1 MSRQN
6 KVNPGIYTQRG
17 RLAQDDAARERRKQS
32 VMGPAPT
39 PPPADNRTRPRPAA
53 ADDGRGAAQNAEA
66 APAKA
71 KAASPEQ
78 PKRTTG
84 KAKVGPTTKTVRKQT
99 ANKKPA
105 TKQTTRKPARKAVLA
120 RNAGGLGAAPRATT
134 RRTR

>member
-39 PPPADNRTRPRPAA
+39 PPPADNRTRLRPAA
-53 ADDGRGAAQNAEA
+53 ADGGREAAQNAEA
-66 APAKA
+66 APATV
-71 KAASPEQ
+71 KAASTAQ

-84 KAKVGPTTKTVRKQT
+84 KAKAGAATKTVRKQT
-99 ANKKPA
+99 SNKQPA
-105 TKQTTRKPARKAVLA
+105 TKQTTRQPARKAVLA
-120 RNAGGLGAAPRATT
+120 RNAGGPGAAPRATT

>member
-39 PPPADNRTRPRPAA
+39 PPPADNRTKPRPAA
-53 ADDGRGAAQNAEA
+53 ADGGRQVAPKAETT
-66 APAKA
+66 PVKV
-71 KAASPEQ
+71 KAAGTAQ

-84 KAKVGPTTKTVRKQT
+84 KAKVGPATKTVRKQT
-99 ANKKPA
+99 ANKQPA

-120 RNAGGLGAAPRATT
+120 RNAGGPGAAPRATT